1 MGKFV
6 AFVLIKDRHI
16 FIFIYSSN
24 FEKVTLFFNLF
35 LGETILKLKVPF
47 CNCKTGLLKF
57 NPLCQISKKHSI
69 NF

>member
-6 AFVLIKDRHI
+6 AFVLIKDRYV

-24 FEKVTLFFNLF
+24 FEKVTLFYDLF
-35 LGETILKLKVPF
+35 LGETMLKLKVPC
-47 CNCKTGLLKF
+47 CNCKTGLLKL
-57 NPLCQISKKHSI
+57 NPLYQISKKHSG